1 MLMLRSVDRLT
12 WHMGSRRLQ
21 LALGKL
27 ALVVFGTLLC
37 SNASA
42 EDVVSPSASAASEQA
57 CPAGIRLRAVQF
69 DPNHDERSF
78 VVLAGSPL
86 RAAPLRRGSRV
97 GSYSI
102 ERIERGAAVLVTAS
116 QRCSL
121 RLRGAQVERE
131 LRAISVEAV
140 RGGLRARAAA
150 TGRSLASNS
159 SSQNRARLVAAR

>member
-1 MLMLRSVDRLT
+1 L
-12 WHMGSRRLQ
+12 
-21 LALGKL
+21 
-27 ALVVFGTLLC
+27 FC

-42 EDVVSPSASAASEQA
+42 EEVVSPSALPVNGSNAAVGEREQT
-57 CPAGIRLRAVQF
+57 CPAGLRLRAVQF

-86 RAAPLRRGSRV
+86 RAAPLRRGARV
-97 GSYSI
+97 GSYAI
-102 ERIERGAAVLVTAS
+102 ERIERGAAVLVTAT

-121 RLRGAQVERE
+121 RLRGAQVDRE

-150 TGRSLASNS
+150 AGRSLAISGS
-159 SSQNRARLVAAR
+159 SRNRARLVAAR

>member
-1 MLMLRSVDRLT
+1 
-12 WHMGSRRLQ
+12 MGSRRLQ

-27 ALVVFGTLLC
+27 ALVVFGTLFC

-42 EDVVSPSASAASEQA
+42 EEVVSASATSAAAEQT
-57 CPAGIRLRAVQF
+57 CPAGLRLRAVQF

-86 RAAPLRRGSRV
+86 RAAPLRAGARV
-97 GSYSI
+97 GSYAI
-102 ERIERGAAVLVTAS
+102 ARIERGAAVLVSAT

-140 RGGLRARAAA
+140 RGGLRARAVAA
-150 TGRSLASNS
+150 GRSLVSR
-159 SSQNRARLVAAR
+159 SQNRARLVAAR